1 MTGAANPAELRA
13 SIVERLIG
21 ETGEPDHIV
30 SAARAVA
37 ERALPNIIQA
47 LGGKLA
53 APIDLDIET
62 VELARL
68 AQARPQR
75 GHHAMTVASSSSSPD
90 ALILLMDSAAVAVL
104 VSALFGGDPDL
115 PVTPI
120 ERDLSPTE
128 TEVATM
134 VFQEL
139 AQAVNGSGE
148 RAFAFRLP
156 LPAAI
161 SGAELKKH
169 IIRDAPAVRVDFR
182 ISTANSSGRISL
194 MMPQRVLLKHRGDA
208 GTMPAADSE
217 AASAWSARFG
227 EEIMRST
234 VNLEATMPLARLTLG
249 AVASLRE
256 GMVIEL
262 GEAAQTEA
270 RLSARSK
277 TLFVCEF
284 GKLGQNYT
292 VRIRHPFDAGQD
304 LIDTL
309 MPG

>member
-1 MTGAANPAELRA
+1 MNSPANPAELRA
-13 SIVERLIG
+13 SIVERLLG

-30 SAARAVA
+30 GAARALA
-37 ERALPNIIQA
+37 ERALPGVIQA
-47 LGGKLA
+47 MGEKLA
-53 APIDLDIET
+53 APIDLDIEA

-68 AQARPQR
+68 AQARPQQ
-75 GHHAMTVASSSSSPD
+75 GHHAMSVASSASSPD
-90 ALILLMDSAAVAVL
+90 ALILLMDSAGVAVMI
-104 VSALFGGDPDL
+104 SALFGGDPDL

-120 ERDLSPTE
+120 ERELSPTE

-134 VFQEL
+134 VFQEI

-161 SGAELKKH
+161 TGAELRKH

-182 ISTANSSGRISL
+182 ISTSNGSGRISL
-194 MMPQRVLLKHRGDA
+194 MMPQRVLLKHRG
-208 GTMPAADSE
+208 GTGTAHAADNDV
-217 AASAWSARFG
+217 ASNWSARFG

-234 VNLEATMPLARLTLG
+234 VNLEARMPLARMTLG
-249 AVASLRE
+249 AIAQLRE

-262 GEAAQTEA
+262 GEGAQAEA
-270 RLSARSK
+270 QLSARNK

-304 LIDTL
+304 FIDTL
-309 MPG
+309 LPG

>member
-1 MTGAANPAELRA
+1 MSSPANPTEMRT

-21 ETGEPDHIV
+21 ETGEPDHVV
-30 SAARAVA
+30 SAARAMA

-53 APIDLDIET
+53 VPVDLDIEA

-68 AQARPQR
+68 VQARPQG
-75 GHHAMTVASSSSSPD
+75 GHHAMSVASSASSPD
-90 ALILLMDSAAVAVL
+90 ALILLMDSEAVAVL

-120 ERDLSPTE
+120 ARDLSPTE
-128 TEVATM
+128 TEVASM
-134 VFQEL
+134 VFQEI

-161 SGAELKKH
+161 TGTELKKH

-182 ISTANSSGRISL
+182 VSTPTSSGRISW
-194 MMPQRVLLKHRGDA
+194 MMPQRVLLKHRGEA
-208 GTMPAADSE
+208 GVGQGGDRD
-217 AASAWSARFG
+217 AASNWSARFG

-234 VNLEATMPLARLTLG
+234 VSLEASMPLARMTLG
-249 AVASLRE
+249 AIATLRE

-262 GEAAQTEA
+262 GEGAQTEA
-270 RLSARSK
+270 RLSARNK

-309 MPG
+309 LPG

>member
-1 MTGAANPAELRA
+1 MNSPANPAELRA
-13 SIVERLIG
+13 SIVERLLG
-21 ETGEPDHIV
+21 ETGEPDHV
-30 SAARAVA
+30 VGAARALA
-37 ERALPNIIQA
+37 QRALPAVIQS
-47 LGGKLA
+47 LGAKLA
-53 APIDLDIET
+53 VPVDLELEA

-68 AQARPQR
+68 VQARPKN
-75 GHHAMTVASSSSSPD
+75 GHHAMTIASSSSSPD
-90 ALILLMDSAAVAVL
+90 ALILLMDAAAVAVL
-104 VSALFGGDPDL
+104 VNALFGGDPDM
-115 PVTPI
+115 PASPI

-128 TEVATM
+128 TEIAGM
-134 VFQEL
+134 VFEEI

-156 LPAAI
+156 LPSAI
-161 SGAELKKH
+161 TGAELKKH
-169 IIRDAPAVRVDFR
+169 IIRDAPAVRVDLR
-182 ISTANSSGRISL
+182 VSTPTSAGRISL

-208 GTMPAADSE
+208 GTGPAGNID
-217 AASAWSARFG
+217 ASSWSARFG
-227 EEIMRST
+227 EEVMRST
-234 VNLEATMPLARLTLG
+234 VNLEASMKLARMTLG
-249 AVASLRE
+249 EVARLHE

-262 GEAAQTEA
+262 GEGAQGEA

-309 MPG
+309 LPG

>member
-1 MTGAANPAELRA
+1 MSSLANPAGMRA
-13 SIVERLIG
+13 SILERLIG
-21 ETGEPDHIV
+21 ETGEPNHV
-30 SAARAVA
+30 VGAARAVA
-37 ERALPNIIQA
+37 ERALPAITLA

-53 APIDLDIET
+53 VPVELDIEA

-68 AQARPQR
+68 IQARPQS
-75 GHHAMTVASSSSSPD
+75 GQHAMSVASSASSPD
-90 ALILLMDSAAVAVL
+90 ALILLMDSAAVAVV

-120 ERDLSPTE
+120 ERELSPTE
-128 TEVATM
+128 TEVASM
-134 VFQEL
+134 VFQEI

-148 RAFAFRLP
+148 RAFAFRMP

-161 SGAELKKH
+161 TGTELKKH

-182 ISTANSSGRISL
+182 VSTATSSGRISL
-194 MMPQRVLLKHRGDA
+194 MMPQRVLLKHRG
-208 GTMPAADSE
+208 E
-217 AASAWSARFG
+217 ASVAPGSDRDTASNWSARFG

-234 VNLEATMPLARLTLG
+234 VDLEASMPLARMTLG
-249 AVASLRE
+249 EVARLQE

-262 GEAAQTEA
+262 GEGAQTEA

-309 MPG
+309 LPG

>member
-1 MTGAANPAELRA
+1 MTATANPVELRA

-21 ETGEPDHIV
+21 ETGEPDHV
-30 SAARAVA
+30 VGAARALA
-37 ERALPNIIQA
+37 QRSLPAIIQA
-47 LGGKLA
+47 LAGKLA
-53 APIDLDIET
+53 APIDLEIEA

-68 AQARPQR
+68 VQARPQR

-90 ALILLMDSAAVAVL
+90 ALILLIDSAAVALL
-104 VSALFGGDPDL
+104 VSALFGGDPEL

-128 TEVATM
+128 TEVASM
-134 VFQEL
+134 VFQEI

-156 LPAAI
+156 LPGAI
-161 SGAELKKH
+161 TGAEMKKH

-182 ISTANSSGRISL
+182 VSTPTSSGRISL

-208 GTMPAADSE
+208 GMVPAVDSE

-227 EEIMRST
+227 EEVRRST

-262 GEAAQTEA
+262 GEAAQAEA
-270 RLSARSK
+270 RLSARGN

-309 MPG
+309 MP